1 LSFRSIFVLKN
12 AFDKNTP
19 ENGQINLNIG
29 RIRQILCIMCFKEA

>member
-19 ENGQINLNIG
+19 EKGQINLKH
-29 RIRQILCIMCFKEA
+29 RQN